1 MFVEQNSSF
10 IRETGNLRSLLIIR
24 KLEMDM
30 LPTPKR
36 ADNQTFLMSL
46 PEFQI
51 RNKLSVR

>member
-1 MFVEQNSSF
+1 MFVEQNSFF
-10 IRETGNLRSLLIIR
+10 IREMGNLRSLLIIR

-36 ADNQTFLMSL
+36 ADNQTCLMSL

-51 RNKLSVR
+51 RNKLSEK